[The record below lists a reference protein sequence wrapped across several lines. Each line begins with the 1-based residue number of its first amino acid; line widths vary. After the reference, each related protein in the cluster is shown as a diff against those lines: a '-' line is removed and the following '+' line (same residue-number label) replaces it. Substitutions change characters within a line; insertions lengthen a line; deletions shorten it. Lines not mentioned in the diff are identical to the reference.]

1 MPDRGNRGSSYYS
14 TQQTDYL
21 KTGRVGLINE
31 QGTLYD
37 LKVSTESGIW
47 RHPPSDLTLSEAEVH
62 LWKSRITDYET
73 DAELFY
79 NGSLPKDE
87 KEKADNIRSRENR
100 KAYIISRGI
109 LRTVLSEYLKVEPG
123 DIVFEYNEHGKP
135 SIANRLN
142 PRNVR
147 FNLSHSRDVILYA
160 VAKDKEVGID
170 VEYMR
175 DVDRAER
182 IIERFFSQEQRDFY
196 NSQSDGIKKT
206 AFFRLWTRREAY
218 GKAMGR
224 GFSVPAVDCGI
235 PLMRSDGK
243 PASVHV
249 ASGKWSIYDLEQEDE
264 YVSAFSVEGQ
274 IRRIERFKLR
284 KPNSEAGLS

>member
-1 MPDRGNRGSSYYS
+1 
-14 TQQTDYL
+14 
-21 KTGRVGLINE
+21 LINK
-31 QGTLYD
+31 QSTLYD
-37 LKVSTESGIW
+37 LRMSTEQGIW
-47 RHPPSDLTLSEAEVH
+47 RQPPGDLTLSESEVH

-79 NGSLPKDE
+79 SGSLPSDE
-87 KEKADNIRSRENR
+87 KEKADNIPSRENR

-109 LRTVLSEYLKVEPG
+109 LRTVLSEYLKAMPV
-123 DIVFEYNEHGKP
+123 DIVLEYNEHGKP
-135 SIANRLN
+135 SIADRLN
-142 PRNVR
+142 PQNVK
-147 FNLSHSRDVILYA
+147 FNLSHSNELILYA
-160 VAKDKEVGID
+160 VAKNKEVGID

-175 DVDRAER
+175 DIDRAER
-182 IIERFFSQEQRDFY
+182 IIERFFSPEQKDFY
-196 NSQSDGIKKT
+196 NSQSESMKKT

-249 ASGKWSIYDLEQEDE
+249 VSGKWSIYDLEQDDD
-264 YVSAFSVEGQ
+264 YVSAVTVEGR
-274 IRRIERFKLR
+274 IRRIECFRLR
-284 KPNSEAGLS
+284 KHDREASSS